1 MGGHVPYTSGNG
13 AGVRAIKPPMTFTLD
28 GDTLIN
34 LAFLLA
40 FIGFMW
46 KLNRDVGR
54 IERRV
59 VTRIGVLSD
68 RILALAERIARIE
81 ERLEGRWRG
90 GSAEDA
96 ESQSPHL
103 EGMVQP
109 GAAG

>member
-54 IERRV
+54 IE
-59 VTRIGVLSD
+59 
-68 RILALAERIARIE
+68 
-81 ERLEGRWRG
+81 
-90 GSAEDA
+90 
-96 ESQSPHL
+96 
-103 EGMVQP
+103 
-109 GAAG
+109 